1 MAPVVATMEEELE
14 LLELGGEVGQ
24 GSGSEGGLLVCS
36 DEAGDGYL

>member
-1 MAPVVATMEEELE
+1 MATMEEELE

-24 GSGSEGGLLVCS
+24 GAWREGGLLVCS